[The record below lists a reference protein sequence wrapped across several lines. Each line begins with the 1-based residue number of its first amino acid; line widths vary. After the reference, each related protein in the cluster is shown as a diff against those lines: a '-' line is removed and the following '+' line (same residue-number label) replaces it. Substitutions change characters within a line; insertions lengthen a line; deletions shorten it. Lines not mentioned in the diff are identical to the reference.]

1 METGHHHQ
9 EINVNRAF
17 KIGIIL
23 NLAYIALEL
32 SYGIAIDSMALI
44 ADAGHNFSDVLSL
57 ALAWGAVAMAKS
69 PPTSERTYGLGKGTI
84 LAAFLNSLLLLVAIG
99 AIIIESIRKFSQ
111 ESSLPGTQII
121 IVASIG
127 VLINGATAMLFV
139 KGKSRD
145 INLRGAYL
153 HMLADAGISFGVVI
167 AGILIN
173 ITGFYLID
181 SITSIIIA
189 IIIFIATWKL
199 LKESFFLTLDSVP
212 KHIDFKEVASFL
224 KSIDGVKEIH
234 DLHIWPISSSDTAL
248 SVHLVVE
255 EDRSKNLLNL
265 NLQEQIEEK
274 FAISHSTI
282 QVELN
287 EANKHCLKMK
297 F

>member
-1 METGHHHQ
+1 METGHHHK
-9 EINVNRAF
+9 EISVNRAF
-17 KIGIIL
+17 KIGITL
-23 NLAYIALEL
+23 NLAYIVLEL
-32 SYGIAIDSMALI
+32 AYGIAIDSMALI

-57 ALAWGAVAMAKS
+57 GLAWVALVMAKS

-167 AGILIN
+167 AGVLIN

-189 IIIFIATWKL
+189 VIIFIATWKL

-255 EDRSKNLLNL
+255 EDRSRNLLNL